1 MFKKI
6 TLVALAACSAFSVF
20 AQKPDWEKVEAV
32 YTRLP
37 LKPIAPLA
45 KKYTMEVVLDCD
57 NITKEKVANRDALI
71 QSVTTT
77 NALLVKQG
85 KPAQPYPED
94 GNYYPVE
101 RTVQSIKTALKLDGC
116 QEVTSAPEFTVKV
129 KVSGFDFVQ
138 TTLKESTLSTTTTT
152 NGTSTKQHWY
162 DISFVYKVSYE
173 IISPSGEVV
182 RDEVLAGTDKVSKV
196 ESTKRFNSQWELES
210 WWNSATGKAQKVTY
224 DNDAYKR
231 AMSECNAQLNSELG
245 YTVIT
250 TKLNVATMKDAEYA
264 DIIAAFGDASM
275 GYNYLSADKAKASDY
290 LLKCVAVWE
299 KAVKEHDPAAKKQR
313 INEDVL
319 GALYANLAV
328 AYCFLEDWAQCN
340 HNMVKLKAMD
350 KGGKLTHKL
359 QEAEEFKKDYE
370 ARVKAN
376 KVN

>member
-57 NITKEKVANRDALI
+57 NITKEKIANRDALV

-94 GNYYPVE
+94 NNYYPVE

-116 QEVTSAPEFTVKV
+116 QEVTSAPEFTVKI

-138 TTLKESTLSTTTTT
+138 TTLKESTLSTTTT

-162 DISFVYKVSYE
+162 DVSFVYKVSYE

-210 WWNSATGKAQKVTY
+210 WWSSAAGKAQKVTY

-290 LLKCVAVWE
+290 LLKSVAVWE

-313 INEDVL
+313 INEDVV